1 MNEQNMKAKMM
12 AKQAAANML
21 KRLKN
26 VNMEDVESI
35 TIKLVMNGTKMS
47 KDEMSGHEMED
58 DEMEEEDET
67 ESESE

>member
-12 AKQAAANML
+12 AKQAAAGML

-58 DEMEEEDET
+58 DEMEEEDEM